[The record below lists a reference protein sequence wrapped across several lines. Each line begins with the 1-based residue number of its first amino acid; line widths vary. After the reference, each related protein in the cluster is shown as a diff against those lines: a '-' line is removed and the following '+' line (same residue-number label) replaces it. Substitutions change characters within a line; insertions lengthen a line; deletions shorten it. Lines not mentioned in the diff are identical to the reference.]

1 MWHIIINPTA
11 GRGRTKAG
19 LPAIIKRLNTL
30 SIRHELYMTD
40 YPGHATEIAKRLVAD
55 GATTIGAVG
64 GDGTVHEVINGM
76 AGSTATLAV
85 VPTGTGNDLARALN
99 IPLDAALAIDAL
111 NSAPVRKMDYGVD
124 VEGVFSV
131 ILGLGFTAQVMDN
144 VNKHK
149 DFLRGPLAIAAA
161 VLKVINTLRATEI
174 ELVLDGRSLIR
185 RSVAVFVMNS
195 CWTGGGMFVTPQAK
209 LNDGLLH
216 ICLVNEL
223 GKLDLIQLLPRVY
236 SGKHVGH
243 QAVEFHTC
251 QELLINTKSPM
262 IKMFDGNVYG
272 TTPVRAKIVPQ
283 GLAVLSP
290 GGPAWRQD

>member
-1 MWHIIINPTA
+1 MWNIIVNPTA
-11 GRGRTKAG
+11 GRGRTKAA
-19 LPAIIKRLNTL
+19 LPVLTKRLNTL
-30 SIRHELYMTD
+30 SIEHELYMTD

-55 GATTIGAVG
+55 GATIIGAVG

-76 AGSTATLAV
+76 AGSAATLAV

-99 IPLDAALAIDAL
+99 IPLEPAAAIDVLSA
-111 NSAPVRKMDYGVD
+111 APVRKIDYGVD
-124 VEGVFSV
+124 VEGIFSV
-131 ILGLGFTAQVMDN
+131 ILGLGFTAQVMDH

-149 DFLRGPLAIAAA
+149 NFLRGPLAIAAA
-161 VLKVINTLRATEI
+161 VLKVVNTLQATEL
-174 ELVLDGRSLIR
+174 ELVLDGKSIVR
-185 RSVAVFVMNS
+185 RSVAVFIMNS
-195 CWTGGGMFVTPQAK
+195 CWTGGGMYVTPQAK

-223 GKLDLIQLLPRVY
+223 GKLELVQLLPKVY
-236 SGKHVGH
+236 SGNHVGH
-243 QAVEFHTC
+243 RAVEFLTC
-251 QELLINTKSPM
+251 QEIVINTALPM

-272 TTPVRAKIVPQ
+272 TTPVRASIVPQ